1 MKVAA
6 YQTPL
11 RATSSMDV
19 IGLIREQ
26 VNRCESEG
34 VEILCCPEGVL
45 GGLADY
51 ASQPTDIA
59 IDVEAGQMQAL
70 LAPLASD
77 RVATILGFTEI
88 DQDGRFYNS
97 AAVFQRDSVVGI
109 YRKLYPAI
117 NQSVYDA
124 GDKMPVFT
132 VGGLTFGIIICNDSN
147 YYEPARITASKGAAA
162 LFVPTNTGLPPTK
175 AGPEL
180 VAEARNCDIARAVEN
195 SVWVIRADVAGRTE
209 SLVSYGSS
217 GIISPDGM
225 VLQSAR
231 QLGPDLVV
239 ADIKTAPRKRR
250 RGWDASRNSA
260 VMDEYVRLVTGTH
273 TGAERIPNHT
283 GLTRG

>member
-6 YQTPL
+6 YQAPL
-11 RATSSMDV
+11 HATSSMEV

-26 VNRCESEG
+26 VNWCELNG
-34 VEILCCPEGVL
+34 AEILCCPEGIL

-51 ASQPTDIA
+51 ASRPTDIA
-59 IDVEAGQMQAL
+59 LDVESGQLDAL

-88 DQDGRFYNS
+88 ARGGRFYNS
-97 AAVFQRDSVVGI
+97 AAVFHKGSVVGL

-117 NQSVYDA
+117 NKSVYEA

-132 VGGLTFGIIICNDSN
+132 VNNLTFGIIICNDSN
-147 YYEPARITASKGAAA
+147 YYEPARIMAAQGATA
-162 LFVPTNTGLPPTK
+162 LFIPTNNGLPQTK

-180 VAEARNCDIARAVEN
+180 VAQARNCDIARAIEN
-195 SVWVIRADVAGRTE
+195 SVSVIRADVAGCTE

-217 GIISPDGM
+217 GIVDADGH
-225 VLQSAR
+225 VLQSAHH
-231 QLGPDLVV
+231 LGPDLIV
-239 ADIKTAPRKRR
+239 ADIETASRKDR

-260 VMDEYVRLVTGTH
+260 VMKEYVRLVTGTH
-273 TGAERIPNHT
+273 TG
-283 GLTRG
+283 TRTYPGDIDPTSD